1 MKEERTNMP
10 RRPSQLVIVMALATP
25 WLVAPSPAL
34 GQRTPARLNFGVAP
48 PSPTTL
54 GQPVTLAV
62 RPVTPGTTYRYVATM
77 SVTGT
82 GMIAAGTSCAT
93 PQTIGSG
100 ATLSW
105 TPASGAYR
113 LTLHSIRS
121 LAMRDST
128 SLSYQVDPPNGGF
141 LNVSVMQNPTPQPPG
156 RLTLSLSTNNR
167 GAGKRYQWV
176 VRFASSPGTPFHP
189 PVYWTGD
196 TPMHIYSV
204 PFVVPP
210 GTYNVTVR
218 VGIHTGDPCRITE
231 TSIGSR
237 NNQVIH

>member
-1 MKEERTNMP
+1 MRG
-10 RRPSQLVIVMALATP
+10 RIVLALAAAEV
-25 WLVAPSPAL
+25 VASSAAL
-34 GQRTPARLNFGVAP
+34 GQRVSSRLQFAVTP

-62 RPVTPGTTYRYVATM
+62 RPVIPGTTYRYVATM
-77 SVTGT
+77 SVTGSS
-82 GMIAAGTSCAT
+82 MFASSASCAT
-93 PQTIGSG
+93 PQTIGTGTSI
-100 ATLSW
+100 AW
-105 TPASGAYR
+105 MPASGAYR

-121 LAMRDST
+121 LLAHEST
-128 SLSYQVDPPNGGF
+128 YVNYQVDAPNVGF
-141 LNVSVMQNPTPQPPG
+141 LNVSVLQNPTPQPPG
-156 RLTLSLSTNNR
+156 RLMLSLGTTNR

-176 VRFASSPGTPFHP
+176 VRFSPAPGATFHP

-196 TPMHIYSV
+196 SPIHIYTV

-210 GTYNVTVR
+210 GTYNISVR

-237 NNQVIH
+237 NNQVIY